1 MQEKYEKIRI
11 YRTLQPCRILPEQSS
26 TATNPRASHNHP
38 RNHPRNHRNTND
50 WWEARCPTTQPNQKP
65 WLVKARGSQESWKK
79 PNLKN
84 KTNSPPQKTTET
96 TSGTKNNQEE
106 LAKPLGCLK
115 ITWNQTIVTTFL
127 ITHIAGPQKLDASKR
142 LHESTVALTSVSHT
156 KIMHQHRKRLQGIAF
171 RLKAWHAH
179 HQPKSKC
186 WCWQHARLPGCLEGS
201 KR

>member
-50 WWEARCPTTQPNQKP
+50 WWE
-65 WLVKARGSQESWKK
+65 SWKK

-96 TSGTKNNQEE
+96 TRGTKNNQEE
-106 LAKPLGCLK
+106 LAKPPWMSKDYLK
-115 ITWNQTIVTTFL
+115 PDHRHHVFDY
-127 ITHIAGPQKLDASKR
+127 THCRSTEARRFKEIARIHGSADIGFSHQNHASTPKTLAR
-142 LHESTVALTSVSHT
+142 HRVSSQSLACAPPT
-156 KIMHQHRKRLQGIAF
+156 QVQMLVLATCAF
-171 RLKAWHAH
+171 AWM
-179 HQPKSKC
+179 S
-186 WCWQHARLPGCLEGS
+186 
-201 KR
+201 